1 MTGMEISRIFYARYV
16 QPMLERDFAS
26 ERHLIAVGLA
36 GQGSECLGF
45 DDELSRDHDFG
56 PGVCLWIPRSEAGDL
71 GARLAEAYGRLP
83 QDIPE
88 CETSAIC
95 SERGSRVGVLT
106 IEGFYESLI
115 GRPDPPASFMDWL
128 RIPERYLSQT
138 CSGEVF
144 SDPLG
149 SFSAVRNVLLGF
161 YPDDVLKKKLAANA
175 HVR

>member
-71 GARLAEAYGRLP
+71 G
-83 QDIPE
+83 
-88 CETSAIC
+88 
-95 SERGSRVGVLT
+95 
-106 IEGFYESLI
+106 
-115 GRPDPPASFMDWL
+115 
-128 RIPERYLSQT
+128 
-138 CSGEVF
+138 SGW
-144 SDPLG
+144 PRHT
-149 SFSAVRNVLLGF
+149 AACRRTYRNVRPRQ
-161 YPDDVLKKKLAANA
+161 YAANA
-175 HVR
+175 AAVSACSR